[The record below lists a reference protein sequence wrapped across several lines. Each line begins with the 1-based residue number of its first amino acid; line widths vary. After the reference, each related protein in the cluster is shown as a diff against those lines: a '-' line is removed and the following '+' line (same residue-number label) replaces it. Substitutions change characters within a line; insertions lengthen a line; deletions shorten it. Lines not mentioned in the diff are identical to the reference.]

1 MIYFVKRTNKL
12 GLASVINEI
21 AAFQSAINNCRNGCV
36 AIIDSNAVYLDLM
49 GRLPS
54 VAFVALGF
62 VINSSVMA
70 QDAMVGFHMPSQN
83 IWCNYD
89 ARGTKALE
97 CDVIQRAWKDW
108 APREQVDGGTM
119 GKRFEI
125 KQTGLAT
132 AVNSSDTMKGTNGF
146 TLHYDSKLSFES
158 ITCNSSTL
166 GLTCT
171 NKTGGLMHLNRS
183 FYTLNKPV
191 PQ

>member
-1 MIYFVKRTNKL
+1 
-12 GLASVINEI
+12 
-21 AAFQSAINNCRNGCV
+21 
-36 AIIDSNAVYLDLM
+36 M
-49 GRLPS
+49 GRLSS

-62 VINSSVMA
+62 VMNSSVMA
-70 QDAMVGFHMPSQN
+70 QDAVVGFHMPSQN

-89 ARGTKALE
+89 ARGAQALE
-97 CDVIQRAWKDW
+97 CDVIQRAWKGW
-108 APREQVDGGTM
+108 APRERVDGGEM
-119 GKRFEI
+119 GQRFEI

-132 AVNSSDTMKGTNGF
+132 AVNSSDTMKGTTGF
-146 TLHYDSKLSFES
+146 TLHYNSKITFGS